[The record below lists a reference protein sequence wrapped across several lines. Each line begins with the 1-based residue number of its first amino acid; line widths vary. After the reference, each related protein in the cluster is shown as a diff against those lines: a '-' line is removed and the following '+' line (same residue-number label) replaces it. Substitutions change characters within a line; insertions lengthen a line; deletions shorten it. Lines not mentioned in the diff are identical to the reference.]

1 MGCCVGLFVFPF
13 TDMPCLVEYEDGLWY
28 RGKVVSTEE
37 FNLDKIVV
45 QFVDYGSFS
54 IVPASR

>member
-1 MGCCVGLFVFPF
+1 MGWFVFPF

-28 RGKVVSTEE
+28 RGRILSTEE
-37 FNLDKIVV
+37 FQLDKILV

-54 IVPASR
+54 IVPTSR